1 MKKIITLVSFYFV
14 LLSSCAGFGDKRNQY
29 FVEGN
34 FVGEEIVK
42 DNTFIK
48 NVATLSIKNISKE
61 EFDAA
66 NGVDVVKDY
75 NGGQNPYFSICF
87 KVKDENDEYQDFHFY
102 NLEILFAGS
111 CLYTDLNE
119 HSIAPCARL
128 NKGID
133 TIVYTINHE
142 IDDVDK
148 NDFVYYVFYKNEE

>member
-1 MKKIITLVSFYFV
+1 MKKIIGTL
-14 LLSSCAGFGDKRNQY
+14 LLYIISLGSCAGFGNKRNQY

-75 NGGQNPYFSICF
+75 NGGQNPYFLINL
-87 KVKDENDEYQDFHFY
+87 KIKDVNDEYQDFHFY
-102 NLEILFAGS
+102 DLEFRMRDY
-111 CLYTDLNE
+111 CLY
-119 HSIAPCARL
+119 
-128 NKGID
+128 
-133 TIVYTINHE
+133 
-142 IDDVDK
+142 VDK
-148 NDFVYYVFYKNEE
+148 SHNQLAPEYYDSSTTVEEYYSISCSITDNESVIYKQ